1 MKLTILSI
9 AVFFLQNLNNL
20 NAQDLFRFD
29 ETWWIGS
36 SGKDMPDFLVNY
48 GDDEPIIETRDDPMV
63 NEFFTTS
70 SICSGA
76 TGRLLFNTNGCWIA
90 DSTSNMMENGDSIC
104 LSNFM
109 FSFKYYPDRIPIGK
123 GIVPMEF
130 GDGQNFAL
138 AGIISELVDNDT
150 KIIVKYLYLNRIKFS
165 KQYPNGRVI
174 KKAIKLMDSDLC
186 LTGMSACRH
195 ANGRDW
201 WLVLQSNDDRTK
213 FTKFMIGPDFAKG
226 PFVQHFD
233 VPESLYC
240 AGTSTFTPDGTKW
253 LHSEWQFGT
262 QIFDFDRATGQL
274 SNFRYLDHP
283 FPQIAGDI
291 IVSPN
296 SRFLYLLDGG
306 ALRQF
311 DISLP
316 DIISIKSSE
325 DTVALRD
332 TGFICPIYPANFGG
346 ACLAPN
352 GKIYINTTSSS
363 CAWSVINKPNEKGK
377 SCNAVVH
384 QLIVPSYNGGL
395 LIPNHPNYRLG
406 PIDGSPADSLGI
418 DKFPIAR
425 FRMDVD
431 SSLIYKVNFTDLS
444 FFNPETWSWDFGDGQ
459 MSADTNPV
467 HTFPGKGS
475 YHVCLTVQN
484 QHGSNTL
491 CRDILLGNTTGT
503 DLTTHYGI
511 TINPNPCRNYLLINA
526 KNAENIPIKITIKDL
541 IGMTVKQEQ
550 IDLSNGFATIDV
562 SSLHSGFYSMT
573 FENNRNE
580 RGVVKFV
587 KE

>member
-1 MKLTILSI
+1 M
-9 AVFFLQNLNNL
+9 
-20 NAQDLFRFD
+20 
-29 ETWWIGS
+29 
-36 SGKDMPDFLVNY
+36 
-48 GDDEPIIETRDDPMV
+48 
-63 NEFFTTS
+63 
-70 SICSGA
+70 
-76 TGRLLFNTNGCWIA
+76 
-90 DSTSNMMENGDSIC
+90 
-104 LSNFM
+104 
-109 FSFKYYPDRIPIGK
+109 
-123 GIVPMEF
+123 
-130 GDGQNFAL
+130 
-138 AGIISELVDNDT
+138 
-150 KIIVKYLYLNRIKFS
+150 
-165 KQYPNGRVI
+165 
-174 KKAIKLMDSDLC
+174 
-186 LTGMSACRH
+186 
-195 ANGRDW
+195 
-201 WLVLQSNDDRTK
+201 
-213 FTKFMIGPDFAKG
+213 
-226 PFVQHFD
+226 
-233 VPESLYC
+233 
-240 AGTSTFTPDGTKW
+240 
-253 LHSEWQFGT
+253 
-262 QIFDFDRATGQL
+262 
-274 SNFRYLDHP
+274 
-283 FPQIAGDI
+283 
-291 IVSPN
+291 
-296 SRFLYLLDGG
+296 
-306 ALRQF
+306 
-311 DISLP
+311 
-316 DIISIKSSE
+316 
-325 DTVALRD
+325 
-332 TGFICPIYPANFGG
+332 
-346 ACLAPN
+346 
-352 GKIYINTTSSS
+352 
-363 CAWSVINKPNEKGK
+363 
-377 SCNAVVH
+377 
-384 QLIVPSYNGGL
+384 
-395 LIPNHPNYRLG
+395 IPNHPNYRLG